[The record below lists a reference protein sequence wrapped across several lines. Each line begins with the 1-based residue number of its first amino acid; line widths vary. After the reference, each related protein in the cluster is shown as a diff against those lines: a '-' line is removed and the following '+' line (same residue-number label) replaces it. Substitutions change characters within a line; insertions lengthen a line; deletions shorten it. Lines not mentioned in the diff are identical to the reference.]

1 MLGCAVCLA
10 HSPSSRRLG
19 PCMFHRLCAVHCH
32 MCYPLLMLCAVSPN
46 VHHPQPLKELPPADE
61 PFKDKFLVQSCQTDA
76 ADTDDAKIIFENT
89 DKNSIIDQKL
99 LCTFNTPD
107 GEMPQPGPSD
117 TLVSPLGWVG
127 GGASAPV
134 WCGIQWESEFPR
146 AREPACGRSPHKPP
160 ASLLW
165 MCWCVWRTG
174 ELRRS
179 QEH

>member
-1 MLGCAVCLA
+1 
-10 HSPSSRRLG
+10 
-19 PCMFHRLCAVHCH
+19 
-32 MCYPLLMLCAVSPN
+32 MLCAVSPS

-117 TLVSPLGWVG
+117 TLVSPLGWVFQYVSDSLRG
-127 GGASAPV
+127 LARSQFTNIAGFSR
-134 WCGIQWESEFPR
+134 SSLPR
-146 AREPACGRSPHKPP
+146 AHSAIEQLP
-160 ASLLW
+160 
-165 MCWCVWRTG
+165 VNYI
-174 ELRRS
+174 
-179 QEH
+179 